1 MFEVIIGVDK
11 RDFSNRT
18 LGKIMYSS
26 YQRLKSTPIWILIGI
41 NLLLFIVTLISPTV
55 ILSLGLIPAIVIDR
69 PWTIITS
76 IFLHGSMGHILTN
89 MFTLYFFGR
98 YLCTLIGD
106 KKFLIVYFIGGILG
120 NILYIILGEPI
131 SIAIGASGAVFAV
144 GGALTVI
151 RPKLK
156 VFIFPIPAP
165 LPIWVAV
172 IGGFLIISF
181 FPNVAWQAHLGG
193 LASGL
198 TAGYFLRKKERFSS

>member
-1 MFEVIIGVDK
+1 
-11 RDFSNRT
+11 
-18 LGKIMYSS
+18 MYSS
-26 YQRLKSTPIWILIGI
+26 YQRFKSTPIWIIIGI

-55 ILSLGLIPAIVIDR
+55 ILSLGLIPAVVIDR

-106 KKFLIVYFIGGILG
+106 KKFLIIYFIGGILG
-120 NILYIILGEPI
+120 NIFYIILGEPI

-144 GGALTVI
+144 GGALTVM

-198 TAGYFLRKKERFSS
+198 TAGYFLRKRERYSS